1 MPRAY
6 PVELRERVVAA
17 HRAGMGSYDEI
28 ARVFKVGV
36 ASVSRWLSLAREGGS
51 LEPATRSTPPSRLL
65 SEEGLQFIRQT
76 IEALPDSTIL
86 ELVAAYEEEFGV
98 AMSRATMSRAVNET
112 LGFTRKRGVSAR
124 QPR

>member
-1 MPRAY
+1 M
-6 PVELRERVVAA
+6 L
-17 HRAGMGSYDEI
+17 I
-28 ARVFKVGV
+28 FQ
-36 ASVSRWLSLAREGGS
+36 
-51 LEPATRSTPPSRLL
+51 
-65 SEEGLQFIRQT
+65 EGLQFIRQT

-112 LGFTRKRGVSAR
+112 LGFTRKKGVSAR